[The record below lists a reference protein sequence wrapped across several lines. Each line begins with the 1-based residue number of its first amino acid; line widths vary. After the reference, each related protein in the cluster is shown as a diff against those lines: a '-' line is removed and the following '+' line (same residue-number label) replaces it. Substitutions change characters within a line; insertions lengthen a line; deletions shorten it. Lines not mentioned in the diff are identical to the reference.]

1 MALRF
6 AVGYGQCCQSKFPK
20 FPAADCQKSESISK
34 KKKKR
39 SWIFTTVLTSSDLL
53 KSRFATQLSCISI
66 EFLHQKILRIGCISS
81 IRNYVRNLAK
91 PKMHDSSCKM
101 KKLEKSLRFITI
113 FENLPTHNQNPVR
126 IAGSI

>member
-20 FPAADCQKSESISK
+20 FPAADCQKSGSISK

-53 KSRFATQLSCISI
+53 KSRFATQLSCI
-66 EFLHQKILRIGCISS
+66 FLLSFYTEKFSGLDVFPQ
-81 IRNYVRNLAK
+81 
-91 PKMHDSSCKM
+91 
-101 KKLEKSLRFITI
+101 LETMFAI
-113 FENLPTHNQNPVR
+113 
-126 IAGSI
+126 